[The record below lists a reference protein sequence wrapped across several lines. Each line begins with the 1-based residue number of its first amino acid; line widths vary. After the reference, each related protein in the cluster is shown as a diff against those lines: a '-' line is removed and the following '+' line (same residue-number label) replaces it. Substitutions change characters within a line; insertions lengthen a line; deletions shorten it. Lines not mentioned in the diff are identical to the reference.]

1 MTDLFQQNDTIKYF
15 QTRTDEERQRQSDFL
30 NKIVT
35 PEFLEREKQKGQITA
50 FETLSKAKKWG
61 YAIPYVGTS
70 AEIGNDLTILKL
82 QNKIKEGRQLSVEET
97 ETYKDFVLDMAS
109 QVVRGQTIPSAG
121 WDCILQSVPYMA
133 EFGIGLATSGSGV
146 GFASLG
152 QTGGKIA
159 VKKAVK
165 DLTVKG
171 IKDAT
176 KQQIKSQILKN
187 TAKTLATG
195 STLGVAKFN
204 MKYLPQQGVKRWG
217 EVELDRNLMVTP
229 EGQILLNEAEQNPA
243 TSVLKA
249 IGLLHIETL
258 SETAGFVFNAA
269 GKALNKYI
277 APKLLK
283 HLPEKFVKNF
293 EKLNR
298 EVTGLSTVKALQKY
312 GWNGVLEE
320 YGEERVSDF
329 LQTTFDLDGEKGYSF
344 EQFLT
349 AIFPPKEQA
358 LAELMAFSIMG
369 GMGLG
374 IKKGVDFAN
383 YKKIS
388 SNILQQSKND
398 DGTYDVE
405 KIKRLVKKNNPAI
418 SDSGLEKIVS
428 AVTKGISK
436 TDDYSVDDFL
446 CDSGVFR
453 LYARKSNTDER
464 LTEILQKN
472 GMPDEEVENVLNNAS
487 LDDKAELIRRYEN
500 NNSYKPDYSALKN
513 DLINAGHSEEQA
525 ELEVQS
531 LDRIDTILM
540 DKYNAE
546 GEAENLI
553 KKRNLKIQNIQN
565 QIQKNKEQNYINSS
579 DLKQKEIYHFKPEE
593 LQTNAKVFQ
602 YKENSDEEGK
612 TDRMNGV
619 EEWSA
624 NDSGIVIVWQ
634 AKDGQKYIADG
645 HQRLGLAKR
654 LNDDKIRL
662 DGILYK
668 ETDGYTPEDVR
679 MIAAKK
685 NIAEGSG
692 TAIDTAKILREI
704 GEYPASLPRKG
715 TMYEYGIALARLGN
729 EAFEKVINGY
739 VTPAQGAVIANI
751 IRNDHIKQSLA
762 IDVVSQ
768 AGIDTLP
775 ETELMARQVLSTPAE
790 TVEQTSLFGTQE
802 ILQSSA
808 VEKIKIIDS
817 AIKILN
823 KSKNLMAHLGN
834 NQKQIEKNGNVLNQ
848 KNNEELK
855 KSAEQAIEIVKK
867 LAFCKGIISD
877 KANELAQK
885 KKNDEISHND
895 AVNQFVDFVMQ
906 DDILKIV
913 FNDKNPSENTDNGQM
928 AFFQSAMYKSPLDN
942 FNDFYNQVF
951 EKEAVSKQ
959 NKSKVEKSYFEYKN
973 NQVYLRIKHDA
984 INHGDK
990 KHRLSAGE
998 WKNVLENILNIENA
1012 AISNK
1017 QYSNDNVAL
1026 IKVATPNGK
1035 YGVSIQFANGTNQI
1049 STIFKSTDKGIDS
1062 WIKKGSANSSTS
1074 EPLTSRDNSHTVAVV
1089 GQNPNDIIAY
1099 IKEQLNPSR
1108 QDVYQTQNI
1117 QDNFGQSVE
1126 ELQEMFS
1133 EDIKNIL
1140 AENEI
1145 NSDEFEIEDV
1155 RLYGSYTTGKNKD
1168 TSDLDVIVQYK
1179 GSMKED
1185 TAFNLLNDAK
1195 LTITDVNG
1203 IERKID
1209 INPINSR
1216 LSGSIDEHIERMHE
1230 IDGAYFQ
1237 SATTVIKNDE
1247 KNLLMTHN
1255 AKSDNIDAILE
1266 SGNLIAPSFAITKK
1280 DYEVDALS
1288 KFGDVTFIRK
1298 PEKIKFVSDN
1308 IYNRDIYSPRM
1319 PRPEYQLKDGTV
1331 IDSYEK
1337 EAQER
1342 LEKEKPERYKERFDK
1357 PTFERFKDAKKVM
1370 FLGYTPSGN
1379 RRYKPYTAENII
1391 AQMKKEGLLSGEN
1404 FDYGL
1409 SSLMS
1414 RFATKQKSMEE
1425 LKESAKDGLYSSEQL
1440 NEDYENLKKEY
1451 EELGDKVAPLYW
1463 DKWSFYE
1470 FQSDVFFAI
1479 AKNKK
1484 KYLKDTYNIEV
1495 PADLAKE
1502 VKDFVTKAQTMSR
1515 SYFEAKPL
1523 REVSLNEFRYVLSR
1537 TGTLT
1542 ENQKNKLKNT
1552 YNIDVIE
1559 YDDNIKN
1566 ALKQVETEQP
1576 EIYFQTGI
1584 NQNENINIDKE
1595 DYINAEKDIS
1605 LPNINHQVLKNLG
1618 KKDKPLILKSNI
1630 IKKNKKNHPE
1640 ILIEEYNDILS
1651 KGLQSTDLVF
1661 KTDNKNEYYNFI
1673 HFDNATNEQI
1683 LVELSENKDNY
1694 EIVNFYKFSD
1704 KSLERKIKKAN
1715 NEGGQFLITDSNA
1728 KGAAVLSALEVSPN
1742 NIITINS
1749 QNLNPEQKT
1758 FQQDTK
1764 EPRAKIE
1771 FSKYETI
1778 ISLMKGHDASS
1789 VMHEL
1794 GHLYLHDIQQLA
1806 KTNKR
1811 AKNDLQEIYD
1821 TLGYNPA
1828 DISEENLR
1836 NLHENFAKSFEAY
1849 LLNGE
1854 SPTSRMKTIFEKF
1867 KEFLKDVYN
1876 SLSDIDVEFSTEV
1889 KEMFDK
1895 LFTTD
1900 EEYENEVLPL
1910 YERNEELIEEINK
1923 QETLSYKIKDTLK
1936 SVSEAWKSF
1945 YDTIIIPIDTRL
1957 GMVSPEL
1964 KKLLRKHT
1972 FNLTYQSKK
1981 DCDRVAPFLLKI
1993 KEIKKNN
2000 QTVEFKGK
2008 QLNAY
2013 NLLSFALN
2021 NRDSYTVNKVVKML
2035 GIEKEFSEVR
2045 NLLEEIYEETISV
2058 GLEVGYLESYF
2069 PRMVQAN
2076 KTEEFI
2082 DLFEK
2087 MSKEEEFDLKNQLLE
2102 LDEAEYSDV
2111 MRTIKENDPFGFWN
2125 SSDKAKLI
2133 NTSIRGFGK
2142 NNIML
2147 SRIGQLKFERMIDK
2161 LTPEQQRFYEP
2172 IEKALTNYVIGARK
2186 NIEERKFFGAENK
2199 EVSKLRAVIKRKRET
2214 LRQVQTRT
2222 PQQAKWKELNRLK
2235 YELGPI
2241 EIKIESISGEL
2252 EKNLKRQSDVKD
2264 ISFVNSEE
2272 AEKLEGYIK
2281 HQKEV
2286 LTDLNERSGRLK
2298 EQIKW
2303 VEDNNAYRVKNTI
2316 VKRLNSEIA
2325 DTTKQ
2330 IQKILGDID
2339 HVEDSVG
2346 RLIVDLAEKGVIH
2359 VKDEKVVRDLLV
2371 SRFNSLKLEKVA
2383 ITARDVSTIVTLN
2396 DITNAI
2402 TQISDLTFSAFK
2414 FGLWNTF
2421 QGMRK
2426 VEGLTREDLGLNH
2439 IAEEFRGASGVS
2451 AWLNAQL
2458 KIIGLDLIDGFAK
2471 NTAIN
2476 ASIYSARQKVKKNDK
2491 NFIEKLNFLFGD
2503 ELSQKVQKDLIENK
2517 ITDEIIFIAFNDLA
2531 DIQPITTD
2539 QMTRGYQSAFKPLYV
2554 LKTYSIKA
2562 LDILRNDCFSKITVG
2577 MQKLKTDKAEAIA
2590 LLSEGVGNLIK
2601 LQLFLWLFGLPQD
2614 LLKDL
2619 VGNRE
2624 FDIPE
2629 HVIDNLLIFGVFNR
2643 FLVNK
2648 VAKNPANIYLE
2659 NIKLPAIQAVGDLW
2673 TGINQVQKG
2682 KKEVKDLYVWSRVP
2696 IVGKLYYNWL
2706 GGKKEKRVKFN

>member
-61 YAIPYVGTS
+61 YAIPYVGTG

-133 EFGIGLATSGSGV
+133 EFGIGLASSGSGV

-159 VKKAVK
+159 IKKAVK

-176 KQQIKSQILKN
+176 KQQINSHILKN
-187 TAKTLATG
+187 SAKTLATD
-195 STLGVAKFN
+195 STLGIAKFN
-204 MKYLPQQGVKRWG
+204 LKYLPQQGVKRWG
-217 EVELDRNLMVTP
+217 EVELDQNLMVTP
-229 EGQILLNEAEQNPA
+229 EGQILLNESEENPA

-249 IGLLHIETL
+249 IGLMQIETL
-258 SETAGFVFNAA
+258 SETSGFAFNTV

-283 HLPEKFVKNF
+283 YLPEKFVKNF

-349 AIFPPKEQA
+349 AMFPPKEQA

-369 GMGLG
+369 LG
-374 IKKGVDFAN
+374 IKKGVDFTN

-446 CDSGVFR
+446 CDCGVFR

-692 TAIDTAKILREI
+692 TAIDTAKILRKI

-928 AFFQSAMYKSPLDN
+928 AFFQSANTAGAETSAEISDAQKEWQEKGTDSKYFKKWFGDSKVVDENGKPLVVYHGSLWN
-942 FNDFYNQVF
+942 FEQF
-951 EKEAVSKQ
+951 EKSDEFDFSFSPKFAYEYAAQKSFEQALDLSPVLYSVYLKAENPFDFRDEKSVNELLKKIGDKEINFWGNKYSHEQFKDLIMGLSYENTVKNQEVFDKAEVGMAYSRYNEDVEEKMSSVADAKIVYKNKDYFVALDEIDEPRRSPFSSEPAGRVDRDDVYKQ
-959 NKSKVEKSYFEYKN
+959 VEKLAKDIDFADEYIKKITLN
-973 NQVYLRIKHDA
+973 TNLVKTTYEVGKGYVDEYTPYELTVRLRKVDNPKIA
-984 INHGDK
+984 K
-990 KHRLSAGE
+990 KSAGYDNWSFFE
-998 WKNVLENILNIENA
+998 TTKIGDTYFLDFLKENGYD
-1012 AISNK
+1012 SYYK
-1017 QYSNDNVAL
+1017 Q
-1026 IKVATPNGK
+1026 
-1035 YGVSIQFANGTNQI
+1035 
-1049 STIFKSTDKGIDS
+1049 
-1062 WIKKGSANSSTS
+1062 
-1074 EPLTSRDNSHTVAVV
+1074 E
-1089 GQNPNDIIAY
+1089 
-1099 IKEQLNPSR
+1099 KEQLNISVFNPEQIKSVDNR
-1108 QDVYQTQNI
+1108 GTFDEGNANIYYQPAYHGSPAKFDKFDHDYIGSGEGAQVHGYGTYVAESKHIADERYRKRLTNDDFNNEKYYY
-1117 QDNFGQSVE
+1117 DNQLIDDRNKKAILATIVENGKDKVISVREKSLEKYKYSDEEYQQKKE
-1126 ELQEMFS
+1126 ELAWVKTLDENKIEKKTDRGQLYEVEIPEDEEMLDEDLPFS
-1133 EDIKNIL
+1133 EQPKKVQDAIKQICEDYVDNNKLVDLNVIAYTNNTSEKYKNNLAYKEGRNIYGIISEAFGGDKQASLLLNEYGIKGIKYNGQTDGQCYVIFNPENIDITRTFYQKGIKN
-1140 AENEI
+1140 
-1145 NSDEFEIEDV
+1145 
-1155 RLYGSYTTGKNKD
+1155 
-1168 TSDLDVIVQYK
+1168 
-1179 GSMKED
+1179 
-1185 TAFNLLNDAK
+1185 
-1195 LTITDVNG
+1195 
-1203 IERKID
+1203 
-1209 INPINSR
+1209 
-1216 LSGSIDEHIERMHE
+1216 
-1230 IDGAYFQ
+1230 
-1237 SATTVIKNDE
+1237 
-1247 KNLLMTHN
+1247 
-1255 AKSDNIDAILE
+1255 
-1266 SGNLIAPSFAITKK
+1266 
-1280 DYEVDALS
+1280 
-1288 KFGDVTFIRK
+1288 
-1298 PEKIKFVSDN
+1298 
-1308 IYNRDIYSPRM
+1308 
-1319 PRPEYQLKDGTV
+1319 
-1331 IDSYEK
+1331 
-1337 EAQER
+1337 
-1342 LEKEKPERYKERFDK
+1342 
-1357 PTFERFKDAKKVM
+1357 
-1370 FLGYTPSGN
+1370 
-1379 RRYKPYTAENII
+1379 
-1391 AQMKKEGLLSGEN
+1391 
-1404 FDYGL
+1404 
-1409 SSLMS
+1409 
-1414 RFATKQKSMEE
+1414 
-1425 LKESAKDGLYSSEQL
+1425 SE
-1440 NEDYENLKKEY
+1440 
-1451 EELGDKVAPLYW
+1451 
-1463 DKWSFYE
+1463 
-1470 FQSDVFFAI
+1470 
-1479 AKNKK
+1479 
-1484 KYLKDTYNIEV
+1484 T
-1495 PADLAKE
+1495 
-1502 VKDFVTKAQTMSR
+1502 
-1515 SYFEAKPL
+1515 
-1523 REVSLNEFRYVLSR
+1523 
-1537 TGTLT
+1537 
-1542 ENQKNKLKNT
+1542 
-1552 YNIDVIE
+1552 
-1559 YDDNIKN
+1559 
-1566 ALKQVETEQP
+1566 
-1576 EIYFQTGI
+1576 
-1584 NQNENINIDKE
+1584 INIDKE
-1595 DYINAEKDIS
+1595 DYINAEKDIP
-1605 LPNINHQVLKNLG
+1605 LPNINHQVLKNLC

-1673 HFDNATNEQI
+1673 HFDNSTNEQI

-1771 FSKYETI
+1771 FSKNETI

-1889 KEMFDK
+1889 KKMFDK

-1910 YERNEELIEEINK
+1910 YEHNEELAEQINK

-1972 FNLTYQSKK
+1972 FNLTYQTKK
-1981 DCDRVAPFLLKI
+1981 DCDRIAPFLFKI
-1993 KEIKKNN
+1993 KEIKKSN

-2021 NRDSYTVNKVVKML
+2021 NRDSYTVNKVVKL
-2035 GIEKEFSEVR
+2035 LEIEKEFSEVR

-2087 MSKEEEFDLKNQLLE
+2087 MSKEEEIDLKNQLLE

-2111 MRTIKENDPFGFWN
+2111 MRTIKNNDPFGFWN

-2214 LRQVQTRT
+2214 LRQVKKRT
-2222 PQQAKWKELNRLK
+2222 PRQAKWKELNRLK

-2281 HQKEV
+2281 HQKEL
-2286 LTDLNERSGRLK
+2286 LTDLNERSERLK
-2298 EQIKW
+2298 SQIKW
-2303 VEDNNAYRVKNTI
+2303 VEENNDFKVKNAI

-2330 IQKILGDID
+2330 IQEILGDID

-2471 NTAIN
+2471 NTEIN
-2476 ASIYSARQKVKKNDK
+2476 ASIYSARQKVKKNDN

-2673 TGINQVQKG
+2673 TGINQVRKG

-2696 IVGKLYYNWL
+2696 IIGKLYYNWL
-2706 GGKKEKRVKFN
+2706 GGKKEKRVKI

>member
-61 YAIPYVGTS
+61 YAIPYVGTG
-70 AEIGNDLTILKL
+70 AEIGNNLTILNL

-453 LYARKSNTDER
+453 LYARKSNTDEH

-751 IRNDHIKQSLA
+751 IRNDHIKQSFA

-817 AIKILN
+817 VIKILN

-834 NQKQIEKNGNVLNQ
+834 NQKQIEKNCNVLNQ

-928 AFFQSAMYKSPLDN
+928 AFFQSANTAGAETSAEISDAQKEWQEKGTDSKYFKKWFGDSKVVDENGKPLVVYHGSLWN
-942 FNDFYNQVF
+942 FEQF
-951 EKEAVSKQ
+951 EKSDEFDFSFSPKFAYEYAAQKSFEQALDLSPVLYSVYLKAENPFDFRDEKSVNELLKKIGDKEINFWGNKYSHEQFKDLIMGLSYENTVKNQEVFDKAEVGMAYSRYNEDVEEKMSSVADAKIVYKNKDYFVALDEIDEPRRSPFSSEPAGRVDRDDVYKQ
-959 NKSKVEKSYFEYKN
+959 VEKLAKDIDFADEYIKKITLN
-973 NQVYLRIKHDA
+973 TNLVKTTYEVGKGYVDEYTPYELTVRLRKVDNPKIA
-984 INHGDK
+984 K
-990 KHRLSAGE
+990 KSAGYDNWSFCE
-998 WKNVLENILNIENA
+998 TTKIGDTYFFDFLKENGYD
-1012 AISNK
+1012 SYYK
-1017 QYSNDNVAL
+1017 Q
-1026 IKVATPNGK
+1026 
-1035 YGVSIQFANGTNQI
+1035 
-1049 STIFKSTDKGIDS
+1049 
-1062 WIKKGSANSSTS
+1062 
-1074 EPLTSRDNSHTVAVV
+1074 E
-1089 GQNPNDIIAY
+1089 
-1099 IKEQLNPSR
+1099 KEQLNISVFNPEQIKSVDNR
-1108 QDVYQTQNI
+1108 GTFDEGNANIYYQPAYHGSPAKFDKFDHDYIGSGEGAQVHGYGTYVAESKHIADERYRKRLTNDDFNNEKYYY
-1117 QDNFGQSVE
+1117 DNQLIDDRNKKAILATIVENGKDKVISVREKSLEKYKYSDEEYQQKKE
-1126 ELQEMFS
+1126 ELAWVKTLDENKIEKKTDRGQLYEVEIPEDEEMLDEDLPFS
-1133 EDIKNIL
+1133 EQPKKVQDAIKQICEDYVDNNKLVDLNVIAYTNNTSEKYKNNLAYKEGRNIYGIISEAFGGDKQASLLLNEYGIKGIKYNGQTDGQCYVIFNPENIDITRTFYQKGIKN
-1140 AENEI
+1140 
-1145 NSDEFEIEDV
+1145 
-1155 RLYGSYTTGKNKD
+1155 
-1168 TSDLDVIVQYK
+1168 
-1179 GSMKED
+1179 
-1185 TAFNLLNDAK
+1185 
-1195 LTITDVNG
+1195 
-1203 IERKID
+1203 
-1209 INPINSR
+1209 
-1216 LSGSIDEHIERMHE
+1216 
-1230 IDGAYFQ
+1230 
-1237 SATTVIKNDE
+1237 
-1247 KNLLMTHN
+1247 
-1255 AKSDNIDAILE
+1255 
-1266 SGNLIAPSFAITKK
+1266 
-1280 DYEVDALS
+1280 
-1288 KFGDVTFIRK
+1288 
-1298 PEKIKFVSDN
+1298 
-1308 IYNRDIYSPRM
+1308 
-1319 PRPEYQLKDGTV
+1319 
-1331 IDSYEK
+1331 
-1337 EAQER
+1337 
-1342 LEKEKPERYKERFDK
+1342 
-1357 PTFERFKDAKKVM
+1357 
-1370 FLGYTPSGN
+1370 
-1379 RRYKPYTAENII
+1379 
-1391 AQMKKEGLLSGEN
+1391 
-1404 FDYGL
+1404 
-1409 SSLMS
+1409 
-1414 RFATKQKSMEE
+1414 
-1425 LKESAKDGLYSSEQL
+1425 SE
-1440 NEDYENLKKEY
+1440 
-1451 EELGDKVAPLYW
+1451 
-1463 DKWSFYE
+1463 
-1470 FQSDVFFAI
+1470 
-1479 AKNKK
+1479 
-1484 KYLKDTYNIEV
+1484 T
-1495 PADLAKE
+1495 
-1502 VKDFVTKAQTMSR
+1502 
-1515 SYFEAKPL
+1515 
-1523 REVSLNEFRYVLSR
+1523 
-1537 TGTLT
+1537 
-1542 ENQKNKLKNT
+1542 
-1552 YNIDVIE
+1552 
-1559 YDDNIKN
+1559 
-1566 ALKQVETEQP
+1566 
-1576 EIYFQTGI
+1576 
-1584 NQNENINIDKE
+1584 INIDKE
-1595 DYINAEKDIS
+1595 DYINAEKDIP

-2330 IQKILGDID
+2330 IQEILGDID

>member
-109 QVVRGQTIPSAG
+109 QVVRGQTIPSTG

-187 TAKTLATG
+187 TAKTLATD

-217 EVELDRNLMVTP
+217 EVELDQNLMVAP

-249 IGLLHIETL
+249 IGLMQIETL
-258 SETAGFVFNAA
+258 SETAGFAFNAV

-283 HLPEKFVKNF
+283 HLPEKFVKNL

-298 EVTGLSTVKALQKY
+298 KVTGLSTVKALQKY

-349 AIFPPKEQA
+349 AMFPPKEQA
-358 LAELMAFSIMG
+358 FAELMAFSIMG

-398 DGTYDVE
+398 DGTYDVD

-472 GMPDEEVENVLNNAS
+472 GMPDEEVENVLNNTS

-565 QIQKNKEQNYINSS
+565 QIQKSKEQNYINSS

-704 GEYPASLPRKG
+704 GEYPASLSRKG

-802 ILQSSA
+802 ILQTSA

-823 KSKNLMAHLGN
+823 KSKNLIAHLGN

-867 LAFCKGIISD
+867 IAFCKGIISD

-885 KKNDEISHND
+885 KKNNEISHND

-928 AFFQSAMYKSPLDN
+928 AFFQSAYHGTPHKFDN
-942 FNDFYNQVF
+942 FSTEHIGSGEGAQAHGWGLYFASNKDISENYRRNLTQSVEDIIYNGKKLDINSSEYETISAIWNFFDIQNDTF
-951 EKEAVSKQ
+951 EKA
-959 NKSKVEKSYFEYKN
+959 
-973 NQVYLRIKHDA
+973 
-984 INHGDK
+984 K
-990 KHRLSAGE
+990 KAY
-998 WKNVLENILNIENA
+998 IENY
-1012 AISNK
+1012 K
-1017 QYSNDNVAL
+1017 GYTQSNDETIREFAEKK
-1026 IKVATPNGK
+1026 IKVAESIDYEKIKYNGK
-1035 YGVSIQFANGTNQI
+1035 GQLYEVEIPENDELLDEDLPFSEQPQKVQEKLKTLFSNLNVGMNKEAILEEIESIEIEIEENENNDYIDLGQREYISECLKMALMHVKGQLALVDIENSNLKGQNIYKAISEHLDSDKLASEKLNEYGIKGIKYNGQTDGQCYVIFNPENIDITRTFYQEGVNPKDSIEQR
-1049 STIFKSTDKGIDS
+1049 TDKSKYLTDNEVEQLKKDKENFVVYVQKMIDDKLS
-1062 WIKKGSANSSTS
+1062 PLTQIRVLEKLPSAYNKIPQLKGKKVVISQNVYKKIIDLPNKFNKNHNIDKKRALKLPEYLSDPLYILQSTS
-1074 EPLTSRDNSHTVAVV
+1074 EGNEHRFVVVTASKGNKPKEKLSIILQPNNNVAVV
-1089 GQNPNDIIAY
+1089 SAY
-1099 IKEQLNPSR
+1099 DEAINISEEKKNNRVLYDKKKELSKTLSASKAVTI
-1108 QDVYQTQNI
+1108 D
-1117 QDNFGQSVE
+1117 
-1126 ELQEMFS
+1126 
-1133 EDIKNIL
+1133 
-1140 AENEI
+1140 
-1145 NSDEFEIEDV
+1145 NSD
-1155 RLYGSYTTGKNKD
+1155 T
-1168 TSDLDVIVQYK
+1168 
-1179 GSMKED
+1179 
-1185 TAFNLLNDAK
+1185 
-1195 LTITDVNG
+1195 
-1203 IERKID
+1203 
-1209 INPINSR
+1209 
-1216 LSGSIDEHIERMHE
+1216 
-1230 IDGAYFQ
+1230 
-1237 SATTVIKNDE
+1237 
-1247 KNLLMTHN
+1247 
-1255 AKSDNIDAILE
+1255 
-1266 SGNLIAPSFAITKK
+1266 
-1280 DYEVDALS
+1280 
-1288 KFGDVTFIRK
+1288 
-1298 PEKIKFVSDN
+1298 
-1308 IYNRDIYSPRM
+1308 
-1319 PRPEYQLKDGTV
+1319 
-1331 IDSYEK
+1331 
-1337 EAQER
+1337 
-1342 LEKEKPERYKERFDK
+1342 
-1357 PTFERFKDAKKVM
+1357 
-1370 FLGYTPSGN
+1370 
-1379 RRYKPYTAENII
+1379 
-1391 AQMKKEGLLSGEN
+1391 
-1404 FDYGL
+1404 
-1409 SSLMS
+1409 
-1414 RFATKQKSMEE
+1414 
-1425 LKESAKDGLYSSEQL
+1425 
-1440 NEDYENLKKEY
+1440 
-1451 EELGDKVAPLYW
+1451 
-1463 DKWSFYE
+1463 
-1470 FQSDVFFAI
+1470 
-1479 AKNKK
+1479 
-1484 KYLKDTYNIEV
+1484 
-1495 PADLAKE
+1495 
-1502 VKDFVTKAQTMSR
+1502 
-1515 SYFEAKPL
+1515 
-1523 REVSLNEFRYVLSR
+1523 
-1537 TGTLT
+1537 
-1542 ENQKNKLKNT
+1542 
-1552 YNIDVIE
+1552 
-1559 YDDNIKN
+1559 
-1566 ALKQVETEQP
+1566 
-1576 EIYFQTGI
+1576 
-1584 NQNENINIDKE
+1584 
-1595 DYINAEKDIS
+1595 
-1605 LPNINHQVLKNLG
+1605 
-1618 KKDKPLILKSNI
+1618 
-1630 IKKNKKNHPE
+1630 
-1640 ILIEEYNDILS
+1640 
-1651 KGLQSTDLVF
+1651 
-1661 KTDNKNEYYNFI
+1661 
-1673 HFDNATNEQI
+1673 
-1683 LVELSENKDNY
+1683 
-1694 EIVNFYKFSD
+1694 
-1704 KSLERKIKKAN
+1704 
-1715 NEGGQFLITDSNA
+1715 
-1728 KGAAVLSALEVSPN
+1728 
-1742 NIITINS
+1742 IITNS
-1749 QNLNPEQKT
+1749 TGNFNSEQKT

-1771 FSKYETI
+1771 FSKNETI

-1910 YERNEELIEEINK
+1910 YEHNEELAEQINK

-1981 DCDRVAPFLLKI
+1981 DCDRIAPFLLKI

-2021 NRDSYTVNKVVKML
+2021 NRDSYTVNKVVKLL

-2069 PRMVQAN
+2069 PRMVQTN
-2076 KTEEFI
+2076 KKEEFI

-2087 MSKEEEFDLKNQLLE
+2087 MTKEEEIDLKKQLLE

-2111 MRTIKENDPFGFWN
+2111 MRTIKENDPFGLWN

-2133 NTSIRGFGK
+2133 NISIRGFGK

-2147 SRIGQLKFERMIDK
+2147 SRIGQLKCERMIDK

-2214 LRQVQTRT
+2214 LRQVEKRT

-2281 HQKEV
+2281 HQKEL
-2286 LTDLNERSGRLK
+2286 LTDLNERSERLK
-2298 EQIKW
+2298 SQIKW
-2303 VEDNNAYRVKNTI
+2303 VEENNDDKVKNTI
-2316 VKRLNSEIA
+2316 VKRLNSEIVN
-2325 DTTKQ
+2325 TTKQ
-2330 IQKILGDID
+2330 IQEILGDID

-2359 VKDEKVVRDLLV
+2359 VKDEKVVRDLLA
-2371 SRFNSLKLEKVA
+2371 SRFNSLQLEKVA
-2383 ITARDVSTIVTLN
+2383 ITVRDVSTIVTLN

-2471 NTAIN
+2471 NTEIN

-2539 QMTRGYQSAFKPLYV
+2539 QMTRGYQSAFKPWYV

-2562 LDILRNDCFSKITVG
+2562 LDIVRNDCFSKITIG

-2659 NIKLPAIQAVGDLW
+2659 NMKMPAIQAACDLW
-2673 TGINQVQKG
+2673 TGINQVRKG

>member
-176 KQQIKSQILKN
+176 KLQIKSQILKN

-472 GMPDEEVENVLNNAS
+472 GMPDEEVENVLNNTS

-679 MIAAKK
+679 IIAAKK

-802 ILQSSA
+802 ILQTSA

-913 FNDKNPSENTDNGQM
+913 FNDKNTSENTDNGQM
-928 AFFQSAMYKSPLDN
+928 AFFQSAN
-942 FNDFYNQVF
+942 
-951 EKEAVSKQ
+951 
-959 NKSKVEKSYFEYKN
+959 
-973 NQVYLRIKHDA
+973 
-984 INHGDK
+984 
-990 KHRLSAGE
+990 
-998 WKNVLENILNIENA
+998 
-1012 AISNK
+1012 
-1017 QYSNDNVAL
+1017 
-1026 IKVATPNGK
+1026 
-1035 YGVSIQFANGTNQI
+1035 
-1049 STIFKSTDKGIDS
+1049 
-1062 WIKKGSANSSTS
+1062 
-1074 EPLTSRDNSHTVAVV
+1074 
-1089 GQNPNDIIAY
+1089 
-1099 IKEQLNPSR
+1099 
-1108 QDVYQTQNI
+1108 
-1117 QDNFGQSVE
+1117 
-1126 ELQEMFS
+1126 
-1133 EDIKNIL
+1133 
-1140 AENEI
+1140 
-1145 NSDEFEIEDV
+1145 
-1155 RLYGSYTTGKNKD
+1155 
-1168 TSDLDVIVQYK
+1168 
-1179 GSMKED
+1179 
-1185 TAFNLLNDAK
+1185 
-1195 LTITDVNG
+1195 
-1203 IERKID
+1203 
-1209 INPINSR
+1209 
-1216 LSGSIDEHIERMHE
+1216 
-1230 IDGAYFQ
+1230 
-1237 SATTVIKNDE
+1237 TVIKNDE

-1280 DYEVDALS
+1280 DYEIDALS

-1298 PEKIKFVSDN
+1298 PEKIKFGSDN

-1342 LEKEKPERYKERFDK
+1342 LEKEKPEKYKERFDK
-1357 PTFERFKDAKKVM
+1357 PTSERFKDAKKVM

-1576 EIYFQTGI
+1576 EIYFQTGP

-1728 KGAAVLSALEVSPN
+1728 KGAAVLSALGVSPN

-1910 YERNEELIEEINK
+1910 YEHNEELAEQINK

-1981 DCDRVAPFLLKI
+1981 DCDRIAPFLLKI

-2000 QTVEFKGK
+2000 QTVEFEGK

-2087 MSKEEEFDLKNQLLE
+2087 MTKEEEIDLKKQLLE

-2111 MRTIKENDPFGFWN
+2111 MRTIKENDPFGLWN

-2133 NTSIRGFGK
+2133 NISIRGFGK

-2147 SRIGQLKFERMIDK
+2147 SRIGQLKCERMIDK

-2214 LRQVQTRT
+2214 LRQVEKRT
-2222 PQQAKWKELNRLK
+2222 PRQAKWKELNRLK

-2281 HQKEV
+2281 HQKEL
-2286 LTDLNERSGRLK
+2286 LTDLNERSERLK
-2298 EQIKW
+2298 SQIKW
-2303 VEDNNAYRVKNTI
+2303 VEENNDDKVKNTI
-2316 VKRLNSEIA
+2316 VKRLNSEIVNI
-2325 DTTKQ
+2325 TKQ
-2330 IQKILGDID
+2330 IQEILGDID

-2359 VKDEKVVRDLLV
+2359 VKDEKVVRDLLI
-2371 SRFNSLKLEKVA
+2371 SRFNSLELEKVA

-2471 NTAIN
+2471 NTEIN

-2539 QMTRGYQSAFKPLYV
+2539 QMTRGYQSAFKPWYV

-2562 LDILRNDCFSKITVG
+2562 LDIVRNDCFSKITIG

-2659 NIKLPAIQAVGDLW
+2659 NMKMPAIQAACDLW
-2673 TGINQVQKG
+2673 TGINQVRKG

-2696 IVGKLYYNWL
+2696 VVGKLYYNWL
-2706 GGKKEKRVKFN
+2706 GGKKEKRVKI

>member
-61 YAIPYVGTS
+61 YAIPYVGTG

-109 QVVRGQTIPSAG
+109 QVVRGQTIPSTG

-159 VKKAVK
+159 IKKAVK

-187 TAKTLATG
+187 TAKTLATD
-195 STLGVAKFN
+195 STLGIAKFN
-204 MKYLPQQGVKRWG
+204 LKYLPQQGVKRWG

-249 IGLLHIETL
+249 IGLMQIETL
-258 SETAGFVFNAA
+258 SETAGFAFNAV

-283 HLPEKFVKNF
+283 HLPEKFVKNL

-298 EVTGLSTVKALQKY
+298 KVTGLSTVKALQKY
-312 GWNGVLEE
+312 GWNGILEE

-349 AIFPPKEQA
+349 AMFPPKEQA
-358 LAELMAFSIMG
+358 FAELMAFSIMG

-472 GMPDEEVENVLNNAS
+472 GMPDEEVENVLNNTS

-579 DLKQKEIYHFKPEE
+579 ELKQKEIYHFKPEE

-790 TVEQTSLFGTQE
+790 TVEQTK
-802 ILQSSA
+802 ILYQSA
-808 VEKIKIIDS
+808 VTAGAETSAEISDAQKEWQEKGTDSKYFKKWFGDSKVVDENGQPELLTDDKDIYITDGYSNNGISRYSYKGSHRSPSYSDGDVQERLENSEDVNLLEVAQGYHNQPDDYFSPMGARYYMYDDKEGLESARAVRDVIAKIKNGKENITVKIYRAVPADVVSDKLKNGDWVTLSKSYAIEHGEQNLDGEYKIIEKEVPINEVWWDGNDLREWGYDNGKEQEADLYLKIEKPKYQDVLPTNWHEARELRNQGYDGVITS
-817 AIKILN
+817 KGEYLVFEKEQIKSVDNQGTFDESNPNIYYQTEV
-823 KSKNLMAHLGN
+823 
-834 NQKQIEKNGNVLNQ
+834 NQKDDNAASRYSNYEDLVSDYSSTIEDVPNDYNINVLDDALKDLGIDKDHPQKIETPNGNVLVTDKTIEHIIDRKDDKTRYKSINKMFATLKNPTFVNVSENGGMYYFKIFKTNDGTKNQ
-848 KNNEELK
+848 TVVVRTNELGEVVETTYPTKRDNNYF
-855 KSAEQAIEIVKK
+855 KK
-867 LAFCKGIISD
+867 L
-877 KANELAQK
+877 
-885 KKNDEISHND
+885 
-895 AVNQFVDFVMQ
+895 
-906 DDILKIV
+906 KIG
-913 FNDKNPSENTDNGQM
+913 KT
-928 AFFQSAMYKSPLDN
+928 
-942 FNDFYNQVF
+942 
-951 EKEAVSKQ
+951 
-959 NKSKVEKSYFEYKN
+959 
-973 NQVYLRIKHDA
+973 VY
-984 INHGDK
+984 
-990 KHRLSAGE
+990 
-998 WKNVLENILNIENA
+998 
-1012 AISNK
+1012 
-1017 QYSNDNVAL
+1017 
-1026 IKVATPNGK
+1026 
-1035 YGVSIQFANGTNQI
+1035 
-1049 STIFKSTDKGIDS
+1049 
-1062 WIKKGSANSSTS
+1062 
-1074 EPLTSRDNSHTVAVV
+1074 
-1089 GQNPNDIIAY
+1089 
-1099 IKEQLNPSR
+1099 
-1108 QDVYQTQNI
+1108 
-1117 QDNFGQSVE
+1117 
-1126 ELQEMFS
+1126 
-1133 EDIKNIL
+1133 DIKNQRRKGDYNT
-1140 AENEI
+1140 APVN
-1145 NSDEFEIEDV
+1145 NSITNNF
-1155 RLYGSYTTGKNKD
+1155 
-1168 TSDLDVIVQYK
+1168 
-1179 GSMKED
+1179 
-1185 TAFNLLNDAK
+1185 AND
-1195 LTITDVNG
+1195 
-1203 IERKID
+1203 
-1209 INPINSR
+1209 
-1216 LSGSIDEHIERMHE
+1216 
-1230 IDGAYFQ
+1230 
-1237 SATTVIKNDE
+1237 
-1247 KNLLMTHN
+1247 
-1255 AKSDNIDAILE
+1255 
-1266 SGNLIAPSFAITKK
+1266 
-1280 DYEVDALS
+1280 
-1288 KFGDVTFIRK
+1288 
-1298 PEKIKFVSDN
+1298 
-1308 IYNRDIYSPRM
+1308 
-1319 PRPEYQLKDGTV
+1319 
-1331 IDSYEK
+1331 
-1337 EAQER
+1337 
-1342 LEKEKPERYKERFDK
+1342 
-1357 PTFERFKDAKKVM
+1357 
-1370 FLGYTPSGN
+1370 
-1379 RRYKPYTAENII
+1379 
-1391 AQMKKEGLLSGEN
+1391 
-1404 FDYGL
+1404 
-1409 SSLMS
+1409 
-1414 RFATKQKSMEE
+1414 
-1425 LKESAKDGLYSSEQL
+1425 
-1440 NEDYENLKKEY
+1440 
-1451 EELGDKVAPLYW
+1451 
-1463 DKWSFYE
+1463 
-1470 FQSDVFFAI
+1470 
-1479 AKNKK
+1479 
-1484 KYLKDTYNIEV
+1484 
-1495 PADLAKE
+1495 
-1502 VKDFVTKAQTMSR
+1502 
-1515 SYFEAKPL
+1515 
-1523 REVSLNEFRYVLSR
+1523 
-1537 TGTLT
+1537 
-1542 ENQKNKLKNT
+1542 
-1552 YNIDVIE
+1552 
-1559 YDDNIKN
+1559 
-1566 ALKQVETEQP
+1566 
-1576 EIYFQTGI
+1576 
-1584 NQNENINIDKE
+1584 
-1595 DYINAEKDIS
+1595 
-1605 LPNINHQVLKNLG
+1605 
-1618 KKDKPLILKSNI
+1618 
-1630 IKKNKKNHPE
+1630 
-1640 ILIEEYNDILS
+1640 
-1651 KGLQSTDLVF
+1651 
-1661 KTDNKNEYYNFI
+1661 
-1673 HFDNATNEQI
+1673 
-1683 LVELSENKDNY
+1683 
-1694 EIVNFYKFSD
+1694 
-1704 KSLERKIKKAN
+1704 
-1715 NEGGQFLITDSNA
+1715 
-1728 KGAAVLSALEVSPN
+1728 
-1742 NIITINS
+1742 
-1749 QNLNPEQKT
+1749 NPEQKT

-1771 FSKYETI
+1771 FSKNETI

-1794 GHLYLHDIQQLA
+1794 GHMYLHDIQQLA

-1910 YERNEELIEEINK
+1910 YEHNEELAEQINK

-1981 DCDRVAPFLLKI
+1981 DCDRIAPFLLKI

-2330 IQKILGDID
+2330 IKEILGDID
-2339 HVEDSVG
+2339 HVEDSIG
-2346 RLIVDLAEKGVIH
+2346 RLIVDLAEKGFVH
-2359 VKDEKVVRDLLV
+2359 VKDEKVIRDLLV

-2383 ITARDVSTIVTLN
+2383 ITARDVSTIVALN

-2402 TQISDLTFSAFK
+2402 TQISDLTYSAFK

-2421 QGMRK
+2421 KGMKK
-2426 VEGLTREDLGLNH
+2426 VEGLTREDLGLKH

-2451 AWLNAQL
+2451 AWLNTQL

-2476 ASIYSARQKVKKNDK
+2476 ASVYSARQKVKKNDK
-2491 NFIEKLNFLFGD
+2491 TFIEKLDFLFGE
-2503 ELSQKVQKDLIENK
+2503 ELSQKVQKDLSENK
-2517 ITDEIIFIAFNDLA
+2517 ITDEIIFLAFNDLA

-2562 LDILRNDCFSKITVG
+2562 LDILRNDCFSKITIG
-2577 MQKLKTDKAEAIA
+2577 LQKLKTDKAEAIA

-2648 VAKNPANIYLE
+2648 VAANPANIYFE
-2659 NIKLPAIQAVGDLW
+2659 NVKLPAGQAVGDLW

>member
-61 YAIPYVGTS
+61 YAIPYIGTG
-70 AEIGNDLTILKL
+70 AEIGNDLTILNL

-109 QVVRGQTIPSAG
+109 QVVRGQTIPSTG

-176 KQQIKSQILKN
+176 KQQIKTQILKN

-204 MKYLPQQGVKRWG
+204 MKYFPHQGVKRWG
-217 EVELDRNLMVTP
+217 EVELDRNLIVTP

-243 TSVLKA
+243 TSILKA
-249 IGLLHIETL
+249 IGLMQIETL
-258 SETAGFVFNAA
+258 SETAGFAFNAV

-283 HLPEKFVKNF
+283 HLPEKFVKNL

-298 EVTGLSTVKALQKY
+298 KVTGLSTVKALQKY

-349 AIFPPKEQA
+349 AMFPPKEQA

-472 GMPDEEVENVLNNAS
+472 GMPDEEVENVLNNTS

-565 QIQKNKEQNYINSS
+565 QIQKSKEQNYINSS

-739 VTPAQGAVIANI
+739 VTPAQGAVVANI

-885 KKNDEISHND
+885 KKNDEISHNE

-928 AFFQSAMYKSPLDN
+928 AFFQSAYHGTPHKFDEFSTENIGSGEGHQAHGWGLYFSENKRVSEEYREKLTYGQYDKVLYNGEEITDTNTIRRLKKIYDTPFIGKQSVIDELNEAINGKQERINIYTDKRDTLDDNPVFTETDKKSLKKQYNGAIKNLKEEIKDLKEQINFYNSIDADKITMQHKTGQLFEVDVPENDEMLDEDKTFKEQPQNVQDAIKKIYQDRWNLDIEDSENYNNDFRKAYNELTGGQIYRDIDNVPRFASEILNEYGIKGIKYNGQTDGQCYVIFNPENIDITRTFYQEGVNQKDSIEQRTDKSKYLTDNEVEQLKKDKENFVVYVQKMIDDKLSPLTQIRVLEKLPSAYNKISQLKGKKVVITQNVYKKIIDLPN
-942 FNDFYNQVF
+942 KFN
-951 EKEAVSKQ
+951 
-959 NKSKVEKSYFEYKN
+959 KN
-973 NQVYLRIKHDA
+973 HNI
-984 INHGDK
+984 DK
-990 KHRLSAGE
+990 KRALKLPEYLSDP
-998 WKNVLENILNIENA
+998 LYIL
-1012 AISNK
+1012 
-1017 QYSNDNVAL
+1017 Q
-1026 IKVATPNGK
+1026 
-1035 YGVSIQFANGTNQI
+1035 
-1049 STIFKSTDKGIDS
+1049 
-1062 WIKKGSANSSTS
+1062 STS
-1074 EPLTSRDNSHTVAVV
+1074 EGNEHRFVVVTASKGNKPKEKLSIILQPNNNVAVV
-1089 GQNPNDIIAY
+1089 SAY
-1099 IKEQLNPSR
+1099 DEAINISEEKKNNRVLYDKKKELSKTLSASKAVTI
-1108 QDVYQTQNI
+1108 D
-1117 QDNFGQSVE
+1117 
-1126 ELQEMFS
+1126 
-1133 EDIKNIL
+1133 
-1140 AENEI
+1140 
-1145 NSDEFEIEDV
+1145 NSD
-1155 RLYGSYTTGKNKD
+1155 T
-1168 TSDLDVIVQYK
+1168 
-1179 GSMKED
+1179 
-1185 TAFNLLNDAK
+1185 
-1195 LTITDVNG
+1195 
-1203 IERKID
+1203 
-1209 INPINSR
+1209 
-1216 LSGSIDEHIERMHE
+1216 
-1230 IDGAYFQ
+1230 
-1237 SATTVIKNDE
+1237 
-1247 KNLLMTHN
+1247 
-1255 AKSDNIDAILE
+1255 
-1266 SGNLIAPSFAITKK
+1266 
-1280 DYEVDALS
+1280 
-1288 KFGDVTFIRK
+1288 
-1298 PEKIKFVSDN
+1298 
-1308 IYNRDIYSPRM
+1308 
-1319 PRPEYQLKDGTV
+1319 
-1331 IDSYEK
+1331 
-1337 EAQER
+1337 
-1342 LEKEKPERYKERFDK
+1342 
-1357 PTFERFKDAKKVM
+1357 
-1370 FLGYTPSGN
+1370 
-1379 RRYKPYTAENII
+1379 
-1391 AQMKKEGLLSGEN
+1391 
-1404 FDYGL
+1404 
-1409 SSLMS
+1409 
-1414 RFATKQKSMEE
+1414 
-1425 LKESAKDGLYSSEQL
+1425 
-1440 NEDYENLKKEY
+1440 
-1451 EELGDKVAPLYW
+1451 
-1463 DKWSFYE
+1463 
-1470 FQSDVFFAI
+1470 
-1479 AKNKK
+1479 
-1484 KYLKDTYNIEV
+1484 
-1495 PADLAKE
+1495 
-1502 VKDFVTKAQTMSR
+1502 
-1515 SYFEAKPL
+1515 
-1523 REVSLNEFRYVLSR
+1523 
-1537 TGTLT
+1537 
-1542 ENQKNKLKNT
+1542 
-1552 YNIDVIE
+1552 
-1559 YDDNIKN
+1559 
-1566 ALKQVETEQP
+1566 
-1576 EIYFQTGI
+1576 
-1584 NQNENINIDKE
+1584 
-1595 DYINAEKDIS
+1595 
-1605 LPNINHQVLKNLG
+1605 
-1618 KKDKPLILKSNI
+1618 
-1630 IKKNKKNHPE
+1630 
-1640 ILIEEYNDILS
+1640 
-1651 KGLQSTDLVF
+1651 
-1661 KTDNKNEYYNFI
+1661 
-1673 HFDNATNEQI
+1673 
-1683 LVELSENKDNY
+1683 
-1694 EIVNFYKFSD
+1694 
-1704 KSLERKIKKAN
+1704 
-1715 NEGGQFLITDSNA
+1715 
-1728 KGAAVLSALEVSPN
+1728 
-1742 NIITINS
+1742 IITNS
-1749 QNLNPEQKT
+1749 TGNFNSEQKT

-1771 FSKYETI
+1771 FSKNETI

-1910 YERNEELIEEINK
+1910 YEHNEELAEQINK

-1981 DCDRVAPFLLKI
+1981 DCDRIAPFLLKI

-2021 NRDSYTVNKVVKML
+2021 NRDSYSVNKVVKML

-2147 SRIGQLKFERMIDK
+2147 SRIGQLKFERFIDK

-2286 LTDLNERSGRLK
+2286 LADLNERSGRLK

-2330 IQKILGDID
+2330 IQEILGDID

-2471 NTAIN
+2471 NTEIN

-2577 MQKLKTDKAEAIA
+2577 MQKIKTDKAEAIA

-2614 LLKDL
+2614 LLKDF

-2643 FLVNK
+2643 FLVNN

-2659 NIKLPAIQAVGDLW
+2659 NIKLPVIQAVGDLW
-2673 TGINQVQKG
+2673 TGINQVRKG
-2682 KKEVKDLYVWSRVP
+2682 KKEVKDLYAWSRVP

-2706 GGKKEKRVKFN
+2706 GGKKEKRIKI

>member
-61 YAIPYVGTS
+61 YAIPYVGTG
-70 AEIGNDLTILKL
+70 AEIGNDLTILNL

-109 QVVRGQTIPSAG
+109 QVVRGQTIPSMG
-121 WDCILQSVPYMA
+121 WDCLLQSLPYMA
-133 EFGIGLATSGSGV
+133 EFGVGWASSGAGV

-152 QTGGKIA
+152 QTSGKIA

-165 DLTVKG
+165 DLTEKG

-453 LYARKSNTDER
+453 LYARKSNTDEH

-775 ETELMARQVLSTPAE
+775 ETELMASQVLSTPAE

-885 KKNDEISHND
+885 KENDEISHND

-928 AFFQSAMYKSPLDN
+928 AFFQSANTAGAETSAEISDAQKEW
-942 FNDFYNQVF
+942 Q
-951 EKEAVSKQ
+951 EKGTDSKYF
-959 NKSKVEKSYFEYKN
+959 KKWFGDSKVVDENGQPLVVYHGSSSHDITTFDSDKTLYGEISKGFNFFTNKKSAYQNSADDYANFAGTNGYRRSGKVYETYLKIQKPLHIKYTSNAMSLYK
-973 NQVYLRIKHDA
+973 
-984 INHGDK
+984 GD
-990 KHRLSAGE
+990 
-998 WKNVLENILNIENA
+998 
-1012 AISNK
+1012 K
-1017 QYSNDNVAL
+1017 QYSTPVEYYDTNYKEIKEKYNNGDYDGIIIENTDKNNDGSIIYLVPNSDQIKSVDNQGTFDESNPNIYYQSAYHGSPAKFDKFDLDYIGSGEGAQVHGYGTYVAESKHIADERYRKRLTNDDFNNEKYYYDNQL
-1026 IKVATPNGK
+1026 IDDRNKKAILATIVENGK
-1035 YGVSIQFANGTNQI
+1035 DKVI
-1049 STIFKSTDKGIDS
+1049 SVREKSLEKYKYSDEEYQQKKEELAWVKTLDENKIEKKTDRGQLYEVEIPDDDVLLDEDELL
-1062 WIKKGSANSSTS
+1062 S
-1074 EPLTSRDNSHTVAVV
+1074 E
-1089 GQNPNDIIAY
+1089 QN
-1099 IKEQLNPSR
+1099 K
-1108 QDVYQTQNI
+1108 NI
-1117 QDNFGQSVE
+1117 QKIVNHIIE
-1126 ELQEMFS
+1126 EEKLDFS
-1133 EDIKNIL
+1133 GFDSKGK
-1140 AENEI
+1140 
-1145 NSDEFEIEDV
+1145 D
-1155 RLYGSYTTGKNKD
+1155 LYK
-1168 TSDLDVIVQYK
+1168 
-1179 GSMKED
+1179 
-1185 TAFNLLNDAK
+1185 
-1195 LTITDVNG
+1195 
-1203 IERKID
+1203 
-1209 INPINSR
+1209 
-1216 LSGSIDEHIERMHE
+1216 
-1230 IDGAYFQ
+1230 
-1237 SATTVIKNDE
+1237 
-1247 KNLLMTHN
+1247 
-1255 AKSDNIDAILE
+1255 
-1266 SGNLIAPSFAITKK
+1266 
-1280 DYEVDALS
+1280 ALS
-1288 KFGDVTFIRK
+1288 KKYGSDKKASELLNYVYG
-1298 PEKIKFVSDN
+1298 IKG
-1308 IYNRDIYSPRM
+1308 IKYNG
-1319 PRPEYQLKDGTV
+1319 QTDGQCYV
-1331 IDSYEK
+1331 IFN
-1337 EAQER
+1337 
-1342 LEKEKPERYKERFDK
+1342 P
-1357 PTFERFKDAKKVM
+1357 
-1370 FLGYTPSGN
+1370 
-1379 RRYKPYTAENII
+1379 ENIDI
-1391 AQMKKEGLLSGEN
+1391 TRT
-1404 FDYGL
+1404 FY
-1409 SSLMS
+1409 
-1414 RFATKQKSMEE
+1414 QK
-1425 LKESAKDGLYSSEQL
+1425 G
-1440 NEDYENLKKEY
+1440 
-1451 EELGDKVAPLYW
+1451 
-1463 DKWSFYE
+1463 
-1470 FQSDVFFAI
+1470 
-1479 AKNKK
+1479 
-1484 KYLKDTYNIEV
+1484 
-1495 PADLAKE
+1495 
-1502 VKDFVTKAQTMSR
+1502 
-1515 SYFEAKPL
+1515 
-1523 REVSLNEFRYVLSR
+1523 
-1537 TGTLT
+1537 
-1542 ENQKNKLKNT
+1542 
-1552 YNIDVIE
+1552 
-1559 YDDNIKN
+1559 IKN
-1566 ALKQVETEQP
+1566 SET
-1576 EIYFQTGI
+1576 
-1584 NQNENINIDKE
+1584 INIDKE
-1595 DYINAEKDIS
+1595 DYINAEKDIP

-1673 HFDNATNEQI
+1673 HFDNSTNEQI

-1910 YERNEELIEEINK
+1910 YELNEELIEEINK

-2241 EIKIESISGEL
+2241 EIKIESISEEL

-2264 ISFVNSEE
+2264 ISLVNSEE

-2330 IQKILGDID
+2330 IQEILGDID

-2682 KKEVKDLYVWSRVP
+2682 KKEVKDLYLWSRVP

>member
-61 YAIPYVGTS
+61 YAIPYVGTG

-109 QVVRGQTIPSAG
+109 QVVRGQTIPSTG

-159 VKKAVK
+159 IKKAVK

-187 TAKTLATG
+187 TAKTLATD
-195 STLGVAKFN
+195 STLGIAKFN
-204 MKYLPQQGVKRWG
+204 LKYLPQQGVKRWG

-249 IGLLHIETL
+249 IGLMQIETL
-258 SETAGFVFNAA
+258 SETAGFAFNAV

-283 HLPEKFVKNF
+283 HLPEKFVKNL

-298 EVTGLSTVKALQKY
+298 KVTGLSTVKALQKY
-312 GWNGVLEE
+312 GWNGILEE

-817 AIKILN
+817 VIKILN

-928 AFFQSAMYKSPLDN
+928 AFFQSANTAGAETSAEISDAQKEWQEKGPDSKYFKKWFGDSKVVDENGKPLVVYHGSLWN
-942 FNDFYNQVF
+942 FEQF
-951 EKEAVSKQ
+951 EKSDEFDFSFSPKFAYEYAAQKSFEQALDLSPVLYSVYLKAENPFDFRDEKSVNELLKKIGDKEINFWGNKYSHEQFKDLIMGLSYENTVKNQEVFDKAEVGMAYSRYNEDVEEKMSSVADAKIVYKNKDYFVALDEIDEPRRSPFSSEPAGRVDRDDVYKQ
-959 NKSKVEKSYFEYKN
+959 VEKLAKDIDFADEYIKKITLN
-973 NQVYLRIKHDA
+973 TNLVKTTYEVGKGYVDEYTPYELTVRLRKVDNPKIA
-984 INHGDK
+984 K
-990 KHRLSAGE
+990 KSAGYDNWSFFE
-998 WKNVLENILNIENA
+998 TTKIGDTYFLDFLKENGYD
-1012 AISNK
+1012 SYYK
-1017 QYSNDNVAL
+1017 Q
-1026 IKVATPNGK
+1026 
-1035 YGVSIQFANGTNQI
+1035 
-1049 STIFKSTDKGIDS
+1049 
-1062 WIKKGSANSSTS
+1062 
-1074 EPLTSRDNSHTVAVV
+1074 E
-1089 GQNPNDIIAY
+1089 
-1099 IKEQLNPSR
+1099 KEQLNISVFNPEQIKSVDNR
-1108 QDVYQTQNI
+1108 GTFDEGNANIYYQPAYHGSPAKFDKFDHDYIGSGEGAQVHGYGTYVAESKHIADERYRKRLTNDDFNNEKYYYDNQLIDDRNKKAILATIVENGKDKVISVREKSLEKYKYSDEEYQQKKEELAWVKTLDENKIEKKTDRGQLYEIEIPEDDEMLDEDLPFSEQPQNVQEAFGEMIKAYQNGQLILLDSDRDESEIPITSLSVGEIVSENPNGKKIYDRISSTIADVYGVDYAEADKLASELLNRYGIKGIKYDGQTDGQCYVIFNPENI
-1117 QDNFGQSVE
+1117 DITRTFYQKG
-1126 ELQEMFS
+1126 
-1133 EDIKNIL
+1133 IKN
-1140 AENEI
+1140 
-1145 NSDEFEIEDV
+1145 S
-1155 RLYGSYTTGKNKD
+1155 
-1168 TSDLDVIVQYK
+1168 
-1179 GSMKED
+1179 
-1185 TAFNLLNDAK
+1185 
-1195 LTITDVNG
+1195 
-1203 IERKID
+1203 
-1209 INPINSR
+1209 
-1216 LSGSIDEHIERMHE
+1216 
-1230 IDGAYFQ
+1230 
-1237 SATTVIKNDE
+1237 
-1247 KNLLMTHN
+1247 
-1255 AKSDNIDAILE
+1255 
-1266 SGNLIAPSFAITKK
+1266 
-1280 DYEVDALS
+1280 
-1288 KFGDVTFIRK
+1288 
-1298 PEKIKFVSDN
+1298 
-1308 IYNRDIYSPRM
+1308 
-1319 PRPEYQLKDGTV
+1319 
-1331 IDSYEK
+1331 
-1337 EAQER
+1337 
-1342 LEKEKPERYKERFDK
+1342 
-1357 PTFERFKDAKKVM
+1357 
-1370 FLGYTPSGN
+1370 
-1379 RRYKPYTAENII
+1379 
-1391 AQMKKEGLLSGEN
+1391 
-1404 FDYGL
+1404 
-1409 SSLMS
+1409 
-1414 RFATKQKSMEE
+1414 
-1425 LKESAKDGLYSSEQL
+1425 
-1440 NEDYENLKKEY
+1440 
-1451 EELGDKVAPLYW
+1451 
-1463 DKWSFYE
+1463 
-1470 FQSDVFFAI
+1470 
-1479 AKNKK
+1479 
-1484 KYLKDTYNIEV
+1484 
-1495 PADLAKE
+1495 
-1502 VKDFVTKAQTMSR
+1502 
-1515 SYFEAKPL
+1515 
-1523 REVSLNEFRYVLSR
+1523 
-1537 TGTLT
+1537 
-1542 ENQKNKLKNT
+1542 
-1552 YNIDVIE
+1552 
-1559 YDDNIKN
+1559 
-1566 ALKQVETEQP
+1566 
-1576 EIYFQTGI
+1576 
-1584 NQNENINIDKE
+1584 ENINIDKE

-1728 KGAAVLSALEVSPN
+1728 KGAAVLSALGVSPN

-2330 IQKILGDID
+2330 IQEILGDID

>member
-61 YAIPYVGTS
+61 YAIPYVGTG
-70 AEIGNDLTILKL
+70 AEIGNDLTILNL

-358 LAELMAFSIMG
+358 LAELMAFSITG

-855 KSAEQAIEIVKK
+855 KSAEQAIEIIKK

-885 KKNDEISHND
+885 KKNDEISHNE

-928 AFFQSAMYKSPLDN
+928 AFFQSAYHGTPHKFDEFSTENIGSGEGHQAHGWGLYFAENKRVSEEYREKLTYGQYDKVLYNGEEITDTNTIRRLKKIYDTPFIGKQSVIDELNEAINGKQERINIYTDKRDTLDDNPVFTETDKKSLKKQYNGAIKNLKEEIKDLKEQIN
-942 FNDFYNQVF
+942 FYNSIDADKITMQHKTGQLF
-951 EKEAVSKQ
+951 EVDVPENDEMLDEDLPFSEQPKKVQDAIKQ
-959 NKSKVEKSYFEYKN
+959 ICEDYVDNNKLVDLNVIAYTNNTSEKYKN
-973 NQVYLRIKHDA
+973 NLAYKEGRNIYGIISEA
-984 INHGDK
+984 FGGDK
-990 KHRLSAGE
+990 QASLLLNEYGIKGIKYNGQTDGQCYVIFNPENIDITRTFYQEGVNQKDSIEQRTDKSKYLTDNEVEQLKKDKENFVVYVQKMIDDKLSPLTQIR
-998 WKNVLENILNIENA
+998 VLEKLPSAYNKISQLKGKKVVITQNVYKKIIDLPNKFNKNHNID
-1012 AISNK
+1012 K
-1017 QYSNDNVAL
+1017 KRAL
-1026 IKVATPNGK
+1026 KLPEYLSDPLYIL
-1035 YGVSIQFANGTNQI
+1035 Q
-1049 STIFKSTDKGIDS
+1049 
-1062 WIKKGSANSSTS
+1062 STS
-1074 EPLTSRDNSHTVAVV
+1074 EGNEHRFVVVTASKGNKPKEKLSIILQPNNNVAVV
-1089 GQNPNDIIAY
+1089 SAYDEIINISEEKKNNRVLY
-1099 IKEQLNPSR
+1099 DKKKELSKTLSASKAVTI
-1108 QDVYQTQNI
+1108 D
-1117 QDNFGQSVE
+1117 
-1126 ELQEMFS
+1126 
-1133 EDIKNIL
+1133 
-1140 AENEI
+1140 
-1145 NSDEFEIEDV
+1145 NSD
-1155 RLYGSYTTGKNKD
+1155 T
-1168 TSDLDVIVQYK
+1168 
-1179 GSMKED
+1179 
-1185 TAFNLLNDAK
+1185 
-1195 LTITDVNG
+1195 
-1203 IERKID
+1203 
-1209 INPINSR
+1209 
-1216 LSGSIDEHIERMHE
+1216 
-1230 IDGAYFQ
+1230 
-1237 SATTVIKNDE
+1237 
-1247 KNLLMTHN
+1247 
-1255 AKSDNIDAILE
+1255 
-1266 SGNLIAPSFAITKK
+1266 
-1280 DYEVDALS
+1280 
-1288 KFGDVTFIRK
+1288 
-1298 PEKIKFVSDN
+1298 
-1308 IYNRDIYSPRM
+1308 
-1319 PRPEYQLKDGTV
+1319 
-1331 IDSYEK
+1331 
-1337 EAQER
+1337 
-1342 LEKEKPERYKERFDK
+1342 
-1357 PTFERFKDAKKVM
+1357 
-1370 FLGYTPSGN
+1370 
-1379 RRYKPYTAENII
+1379 
-1391 AQMKKEGLLSGEN
+1391 
-1404 FDYGL
+1404 
-1409 SSLMS
+1409 
-1414 RFATKQKSMEE
+1414 
-1425 LKESAKDGLYSSEQL
+1425 
-1440 NEDYENLKKEY
+1440 
-1451 EELGDKVAPLYW
+1451 
-1463 DKWSFYE
+1463 
-1470 FQSDVFFAI
+1470 
-1479 AKNKK
+1479 
-1484 KYLKDTYNIEV
+1484 
-1495 PADLAKE
+1495 
-1502 VKDFVTKAQTMSR
+1502 
-1515 SYFEAKPL
+1515 
-1523 REVSLNEFRYVLSR
+1523 
-1537 TGTLT
+1537 
-1542 ENQKNKLKNT
+1542 
-1552 YNIDVIE
+1552 
-1559 YDDNIKN
+1559 
-1566 ALKQVETEQP
+1566 
-1576 EIYFQTGI
+1576 
-1584 NQNENINIDKE
+1584 
-1595 DYINAEKDIS
+1595 
-1605 LPNINHQVLKNLG
+1605 
-1618 KKDKPLILKSNI
+1618 
-1630 IKKNKKNHPE
+1630 
-1640 ILIEEYNDILS
+1640 
-1651 KGLQSTDLVF
+1651 
-1661 KTDNKNEYYNFI
+1661 
-1673 HFDNATNEQI
+1673 
-1683 LVELSENKDNY
+1683 
-1694 EIVNFYKFSD
+1694 
-1704 KSLERKIKKAN
+1704 
-1715 NEGGQFLITDSNA
+1715 
-1728 KGAAVLSALEVSPN
+1728 
-1742 NIITINS
+1742 IITNS
-1749 QNLNPEQKT
+1749 TGNFNSEQKT

-1771 FSKYETI
+1771 FSKNETI

-1910 YERNEELIEEINK
+1910 YEHNEELAEQINK

-1981 DCDRVAPFLLKI
+1981 DCDRIAPFLLKI

-2330 IQKILGDID
+2330 IQEILGDID